1 MADAN
6 SVALPRTVAWLGYG
20 GLIPF
25 LVLTPASLLDYHYG
39 GLWSDAL
46 YAYGAIILSF
56 IGALHW
62 GLAMSLPELSERQR
76 SALFLWS
83 VVPALIAW
91 PAVLFSPPIAAPLLV
106 FGFIAHYLQDRRL
119 ARQASLAVWYL
130 PLRLRLTSVAVVCL
144 IAGVFASAV

>member
-1 MADAN
+1 MADEN
-6 SVALPRTVAWLGYG
+6 PVALPRTVAWLGYG

-25 LVLTPASLLDYHYG
+25 LVLTPVSLLDYHYG
-39 GLWSDAL
+39 ALWSDAL

-119 ARQASLAVWYL
+119 ARQASLADWYL

>member
-1 MADAN
+1 MADDN

-20 GLIPF
+20 GLLPF
-25 LVLTPASLLDYHYG
+25 LVLTPATLLDHHHG
-39 GLWSDAL
+39 AVWSDAL

-62 GLAMSLPELSERQR
+62 GLAMTLPELSERQR
-76 SALFLWS
+76 SAWFAWS

-91 PAVLFSPPIAAPLLV
+91 PAVLFSPPLAAPLLV

-119 ARQASLAVWYL
+119 ARQATLPDWYL
-130 PLRLRLTSVAVVCL
+130 PLRLRLSSVAVVCL
-144 IAGVFASAV
+144 VAGVFASGV